1 MRARRRTLAALAVAA
16 TALALGTGTA
26 GADPTTGGAND
37 VVLAQTTTDGSR
49 LVRSSTQIATYAGDA
64 LTSSNLAAA
73 TASGC
78 TGCHSTAVAVQVIF
92 ATSGPSYFAPA
103 NAAVATTAGCTDC
116 GTYAYAWQYVVE
128 TNGPVVLSPATQA
141 AVASLRQQIA
151 AAAGSLLPSDAA
163 TDPTLANDQE
173 LDARLDAL
181 TTELKDLIDAN
192 LQSAGVPANGVVFR
206 HVQDAPA
213 G

>member
-1 MRARRRTLAALAVAA
+1 MSASRRIAAALGVAVAALAVGA
-16 TALALGTGTA
+16 GRA
-26 GADPTTGGAND
+26 GADPTTGGANA
-37 VVLAQTTTDGSR
+37 VVVARTTTDGAW
-49 LVRSSTQIATYAGDA
+49 LVRSSTEVASYGGDT
-64 LTSSNLAAA
+64 LTSANLATA

-78 TGCHSTAVAVQVIF
+78 TACHSTAVAVQVVF
-92 ATSGPSYFAPA
+92 ATGTPSYFAPA

-116 GTYAYAWQYVVE
+116 GTYAYAWQYVID
-128 TNGPVVLSPATQA
+128 TGGPVVLSPATQA

-192 LQSAGVPANGVVFR
+192 LQSAGVPATGVVFR